1 MNNDVILGA
10 VNSNKP
16 ITIKTYYLTDSSQES
31 LRNIVT
37 LVLEKY
43 DKLDSMEACYN
54 SIRGL
59 MVNATK
65 ANIKRILFKK
75 LGLDIT
81 DPNEYLKGMEKIEKE
96 LDESNFYKYKN
107 ALMKQNLTVKTT
119 FTFNSEM
126 FSITV
131 KNNFVLLPHEYHLTQ
146 KSENSKKPNKEE
158 GL

>member
-1 MNNDVILGA
+1 MSAAVKIIKTNKDVNNDVILGA

-96 LDESNFYKYKN
+96 
-107 ALMKQNLTVKTT
+107 V
-119 FTFNSEM
+119 
-126 FSITV
+126 
-131 KNNFVLLPHEYHLTQ
+131 
-146 KSENSKKPNKEE
+146 
-158 GL
+158 